1 MASEELLMAMQSNE
15 AALPL
20 LWVKQKP
27 KAKNGAREHDPTPRS
42 GHTMAVIGANAY
54 MFGGMAENNPGIAES
69 DGHETGEACPV
80 NDLYELKLA
89 STGMEW
95 MLVKLRGSNP
105 LPRWGHTMSLF
116 DNTQLLVFGGFRN
129 ENMRLN
135 DLWIFD
141 VIKWSWSQPNKEH
154 NKEAIIPNA
163 MSMNSWPNCPSPRGG
178 HSATV
183 IGDNIYIFG
192 GYGGYGY
199 SRRDLDDIYC
209 LDTLNWQWNKVAAK
223 GTPPEKR
230 SGHSACAIERKI
242 YVFGGWSASTQF
254 NDLYLL
260 DFGPADEIDW
270 IPSWSKVESTM
281 ENPVWNMST
290 CSVVAIPTWKIF
302 MFGGSSGIINDN
314 ERQGKLIDDT
324 RILDA
329 GDGTWRYPGLEGEGP
344 SPRCG
349 TSMAYDS
356 KNSRLLIFGGWSDR
370 WHNEMYT
377 LDVGTIV
384 GPPYAITDIY
394 PKFGPITGGIDV
406 QITGIDFI
414 NTTDVVIRF
423 GNRKNSVDVRGIFV
437 SQTKLICTSPDFAK
451 FSPGIYDVRVA
462 LDGDSFTTT
471 FQKFTFFSITNPFN
485 SIMFG
490 AGLLSGC
497 AINEEVSFVIQARD
511 DENRNRTTGGD
522 EYLVN
527 VTLIGGGADGDDVKI
542 HGISIEDLE
551 DGRYVVT
558 YLAKYSGQYKI
569 DVNFMGTF
577 GGKVG
582 PVRGSGVLIDFD
594 EFAPRDN
601 NIMAGQLV
609 VQSLK
614 ADVAYLE
621 QYTSEVSDRIFVRV
635 KDESWTA
642 EEQIR
647 VLMNVKECL
656 IDVQNKTPDTN
667 LIVDRAE
674 CIVSYLREQGTVV
687 SGVTDSLAEGKSAW
701 EKIIREGPQILA
713 KVSPMMRAHSSKIR
727 ADITAY
733 EAHCKAYKDE
743 VSNQP
748 FKKFNTG
755 FTHALEMISTAD
767 AFHTEETDTLAKM
780 LHIANVFECLKEME
794 PSQEL
799 MKGKCF
805 LIKIFF
811 FILLII
817 IHIFPILYN
826 IC

>member
-1 MASEELLMAMQSNE
+1 MASEEFLLAQMQANE

-54 MFGGMAENNPGIAES
+54 MFGGMAENNPGIPES
-69 DGHETGEACPV
+69 EGHETGDASPV

-95 MLVKLRGSNP
+95 MLVKLRGANP

-116 DNTQLLVFGGFRN
+116 DNTQLLIFGGFRN

-141 VIKWSWSQPNKEH
+141 VVKWGWSQPNKEH
-154 NKEAIIPNA
+154 NKEASVPNA
-163 MSMNSWPNCPSPRGG
+163 MNMTAWPNCPSPRGG

-183 IGDNIYIFG
+183 FGDYIYIFG

-199 SRRDLDDIYC
+199 SRRDLDDLYV
-209 LDTLNWQWNKVAAK
+209 LDTLEWTWNKVNAK
-223 GTPPEKR
+223 GAPPEKR

-254 NDLYLL
+254 NDLYIL
-260 DFGPADEIDW
+260 DLGSASEPGMIPA
-270 IPSWSKVESTM
+270 WSKVESTM
-281 ENPVWNMST
+281 EQPVWNMST

-302 MFGGSSGIINDN
+302 MFGGSSGVITDND
-314 ERQGKLIDDT
+314 RQGKLLDDT
-324 RILDA
+324 MLLDA
-329 GDGTWRYPGLEGEGP
+329 GEGTWRKPGLEGEIP
-344 SPRCG
+344 TPRCG
-349 TSMAYDS
+349 ASMAYDS

-370 WHNEMYT
+370 WHHEMFT

-423 GNRKNSVDVRGIFV
+423 GNRKNSVDVRGNFV
-437 SQTKLICTSPDFAK
+437 AQTQLVCTSPDFTK
-451 FSPGIYDVRVA
+451 FSPGTYDVRVA

-471 FQKFTFFSITNPFN
+471 FAKFTFFSITNPFN

-497 AINEEVSFVIQARD
+497 ATNEEVSFVIQARD
-511 DENRNRTTGGD
+511 DDMRNRTTGGD
-522 EYLVN
+522 EYVVN
-527 VTLIGGGADGDDVKI
+527 VTLIGGGEDGEDMKI

-558 YLAKYSGQYKI
+558 YLAKYPGDYKI
-569 DVNFMGTF
+569 DVTYMGTF
-577 GGKVG
+577 GGQVG
-582 PVRGSGVLIDFD
+582 PVRGSGVTITFD

-614 ADVAYLE
+614 QDVAYLE
-621 QYTSEVSDRIFVRV
+621 QYTNEVSDRIFVRV

-647 VLMNVKECL
+647 VLMNVKEGL
-656 IDVQNKTPDTN
+656 
-667 LIVDRAE
+667 
-674 CIVSYLREQGTVV
+674 
-687 SGVTDSLAEGKSAW
+687 
-701 EKIIREGPQILA
+701 
-713 KVSPMMRAHSSKIR
+713 
-727 ADITAY
+727 
-733 EAHCKAYKDE
+733 
-743 VSNQP
+743 
-748 FKKFNTG
+748 
-755 FTHALEMISTAD
+755 
-767 AFHTEETDTLAKM
+767 EETAPPL
-780 LHIANVFECLKEME
+780 EME
-794 PSQEL
+794 PDNANKEEEDISNTAKTPLPTKPEP
-799 MKGKCF
+799 KPGE
-805 LIKIFF
+805 
-811 FILLII
+811 
-817 IHIFPILYN
+817 
-826 IC
+826 